1 MIYRKDIRGSNWIKS
16 TRGTDFHFLYTTVF
30 KALFCL
36 LLLVQ
41 SGRSLFAQNRSE
53 LETRRKE
60 LIEEIKQTNQLLEE
74 TKRNKAT
81 TLDRY
86 FALQTQIKRR
96 QELIQTLGW
105 EIAYADSSIN
115 RATEVIEALNSDVE
129 LLKQEYAQMLRTA
142 FRHKMNQSYV
152 FFLFSAKSFN
162 DAFKRWRYIRQ
173 YDHFRKRQA
182 RIIAET
188 QQTLSHRLEVL
199 ENRKEEK
206 QSLLVS
212 EQQQK
217 QLLTRELASKNQI
230 LTDLK
235 TDEKR
240 LSSEL
245 AEQQKAHQQLNA
257 AIESIILEEMAR
269 RKRTDRTPEALEER
283 REEAAEEIPAEVLSE
298 NFQSKKGRLP
308 WPVSNGMITRYFG
321 TQPHPTQ
328 KKIQIVN
335 NGIDIR
341 SREQAPVQVVFAG
354 TVAGT
359 QFIPGYQHTVIVQHG
374 EYYTVYSN
382 LEEIYVKRGQQ
393 LSTRQTIGRLSKENA
408 EVHFEIWREKTRLNP
423 VKWVS
428 KPS

>member
-1 MIYRKDIRGSNWIKS
+1 MYP
-16 TRGTDFHFLYTTVF
+16 TLF

-41 SGRSLFAQNRSE
+41 SGSFLFAQNRSE

-60 LIEEIKQTNQLLEE
+60 LIEEIQQTNRLLEE
-74 TKRNKAT
+74 TKKNKAT

-152 FFLFSAKSFN
+152 FFLFSANSLN

-173 YDHFRKRQA
+173 YDQFRKRQA
-182 RIIAET
+182 SIIAET

-199 ENRKEEK
+199 ENRKQEK
-206 QSLLVS
+206 QSLLDS

-235 TDEKR
+235 SDEKR
-240 LSSEL
+240 LSTEL
-245 AEQQKAHQQLNA
+245 AERQKAHQQLNA
-257 AIESIILEEMAR
+257 AIESIIFEEMAR
-269 RKRTDRTPEALEER
+269 KKRTDRTPEALEER

-393 LSTRQTIGRLSKENA
+393 LSTRQTIGRLGKENA